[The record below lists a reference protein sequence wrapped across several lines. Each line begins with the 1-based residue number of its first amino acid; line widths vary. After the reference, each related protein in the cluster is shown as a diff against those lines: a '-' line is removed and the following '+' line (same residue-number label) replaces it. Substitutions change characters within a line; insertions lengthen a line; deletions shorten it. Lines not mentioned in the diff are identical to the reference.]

1 MPTGSEAE
9 VEAAPEELTLLRIQD
24 ALFDALEF
32 VRAGAMATGG
42 LQVKEERGPLSALL
56 NEAAGR
62 LENVKDA
69 LEQYREKEK
78 AT

>member
-42 LQVKEERGPLSALL
+42 LKWE
-56 NEAAGR
+56 GR
-62 LENVKDA
+62 YPACRPPRIVARLA
-69 LEQYREKEK
+69 
-78 AT
+78 